1 VHRFATKNDYDASET
16 GECDRNLRRC
26 AKSFTRFQEKSRC
39 SAKCGMMRQETLPLL
54 ELANVLMRFDHIARF
69 IVSAETACDARPE
82 KSHSEKVQGW
92 TKLTR

>member
-39 SAKCGMMRQETLPLL
+39 SAKCGMMRQETSPLFEIAL
-54 ELANVLMRFDHIARF
+54 VLVRLNHIARF
-69 IVSAETACDARPE
+69 IVNAN
-82 KSHSEKVQGW
+82 HSELVDGLAAGRVA
-92 TKLTR
+92 TALS

>member
-39 SAKCGMMRQETLPLL
+39 SAKCGMMRQETLPLFKIAL
-54 ELANVLMRFDHIARF
+54 VPVRFNHVARIIESANH
-69 IVSAETACDARPE
+69 
-82 KSHSEKVQGW
+82 K
-92 TKLTR
+92 